1 MKKNLI
7 VLQEGTKDCG
17 AACLLSIIRYYGGNV
32 SLNRLIELSKT
43 DKDGTNFYNL
53 SKASNEMGLMTK
65 CYKVDDLSKIKNI
78 TEPFIAQINNKNYN
92 HFVVVYKIKDN
103 KVIIMDPSTG
113 KKVLDYFDFINI
125 FTGYIMLFEKKKQL
139 IIYEDKKILNKIII
153 DSLIKNKNIIY
164 FLIILS
170 IIITVLS
177 CITSLYSKIVFDKI
191 IDTTVNNLL
200 VITILFSILSIVK
213 IITNYIRNYLLIYL
227 NQKLDISIILSTFSK
242 VILLPFSYY
251 KNKTT
256 GEILSR
262 INDLTKIKDFI
273 SRIIITL
280 FLDLLTFITS
290 FIIIYRINKIVLIYL
305 LIIIII
311 YIFII
316 IIFTPVIRN
325 ISIKLQ
331 ENTAK
336 INNAIIESVSSFET
350 IKGLSLE
357 DMAIYKFSKCYSR
370 SLNTIYKYQKVN
382 NIIYILKD
390 LVNDI
395 GILLIN
401 YYCIKLIM
409 NDKLTIGNY
418 MTITFLIA
426 YLLDPIK
433 NIISILNE
441 YHYIKNSIKRAN
453 NLFEVEDEKI
463 YENHKLSIEGDIKIN
478 NLNYTYNDKNY
489 ILKNISFQINNNEKV
504 LILGPSGVGKTTI
517 LKLLYKYY
525 EVPRKMIYINNY
537 DINDYSLSDIR
548 KNLTYISQNEILY
561 TDTIRNNILLGRNI
575 NEEEFLNICKITY
588 VDEIIN
594 KRIQGYD
601 YMLEENG
608 ANISGGQRQRI
619 ILARSLLK
627 NSKIIMIDEGL
638 SEIDNNLERK
648 ILKNIFEYYKDKTI
662 IIISHK
668 KENMDLYDRVLTIT
682 NDKVINLER
691 RTI

>member
-1 MKKNLI
+1 MKKSLI

-17 AACLLSIIRYYGGNV
+17 ASCLLSIIRYYGGNV
-32 SLNRLIELSKT
+32 SLNRIIELSKT
-43 DKDGTNFYNL
+43 DKEGTNFYNL
-53 SKASNEMGLMTK
+53 SKASEEIGLISK
-65 CYKVDDLSKIKNI
+65 CYKVDDLSKIKQL

-92 HFVVVYKIKDN
+92 HFVVVYKINDN
-103 KVIIMDPSTG
+103 KILLMDPSIG
-113 KKVLDYFDFINI
+113 KKSLDYFDFINI
-125 FTGYIMLFEKKKQL
+125 FTGYIMLFEKKRPL
-139 IIYEDKKILNKIII
+139 IINNDKNELNKILIN
-153 DSLIKNKNIIY
+153 SLIANKSIII
-164 FLIILS
+164 FILILS
-170 IIITVLS
+170 IIITFLS
-177 CITSLYSKIVFDKI
+177 CLLSLYSKIVFDRV
-191 IDTTVNNLL
+191 IDTTINNLL
-200 VITILFSILSIVK
+200 VITIFFSILNIIK

-262 INDLTKIKDFI
+262 INDLTKIKDFV
-273 SRIIITL
+273 SRIIITI
-280 FLDLLTFITS
+280 FLDILMFITS
-290 FIIIYRINKIVLIYL
+290 FIIIYKENKNIIIYL
-305 LIIIII
+305 LIIIVI
-311 YIFII
+311 YILII
-316 IIFTPVIRN
+316 KIFNPIIRKIN
-325 ISIKLQ
+325 ITIQ
-331 ENTAK
+331 ENTEK
-336 INNAIIESVSSFET
+336 INNIIIESVSSFET

-357 DMAIYKFSKCYSR
+357 DIIIYKFSEFYCK
-370 SLNTIYKYQKVN
+370 LQNTIYRHQKIN
-382 NIIYILKD
+382 NIMYNIKD
-390 LVNDI
+390 LINDI
-395 GILLIN
+395 GLLLIS
-401 YYCIKLIM
+401 YLCIKEII
-409 NDKLTIGNY
+409 NNKLTIGSY
-418 MTITFLIA
+418 MVITFLLG
-426 YLLDPIK
+426 YLLEPIK
-433 NIISILNE
+433 NIINILNE

-453 NLFEVEDEKI
+453 NLFEVDDEKI
-463 YENHKLSIEGDIKIN
+463 YENHKLNLEGNIKVD
-478 NLNYTYNDKNY
+478 NLTYTYNEKKY
-489 ILKNISFQINNNEKV
+489 ILNNISFYINKSDKV
-504 LILGPSGVGKTTI
+504 LILGSSGVGKTTI

-548 KNLTYISQNEILY
+548 KNITYISQNEILY

-575 NEEEFLNICKITY
+575 NEETFLNVCKITY

-594 KRIQGYD
+594 KSIQGYD

-627 NSKIIMIDEGL
+627 ESKIIMIDEGL

-648 ILKNIFEYYKDKTI
+648 ILKNIFDECKNKTI

-691 RTI
+691 RKT

>member
-1 MKKNLI
+1 M
-7 VLQEGTKDCG
+7 
-17 AACLLSIIRYYGGNV
+17 
-32 SLNRLIELSKT
+32 
-43 DKDGTNFYNL
+43 
-53 SKASNEMGLMTK
+53 
-65 CYKVDDLSKIKNI
+65 
-78 TEPFIAQINNKNYN
+78 QI
-92 HFVVVYKIKDN
+92 
-103 KVIIMDPSTG
+103 G
-113 KKVLDYFDFINI
+113 
-125 FTGYIMLFEKKKQL
+125 
-139 IIYEDKKILNKIII
+139 
-153 DSLIKNKNIIY
+153 
-164 FLIILS
+164 
-170 IIITVLS
+170 
-177 CITSLYSKIVFDKI
+177 IVFDKI

-242 VILLPFSYY
+242 VVLLPFSYY

-290 FIIIYRINKIVLIYL
+290 FIIIYRINKIILLYL

-316 IIFTPVIRN
+316 LIFTPIIRN

-336 INNAIIESVSSFET
+336 INNIIIESVSSFET

-357 DMAIYKFSKCYSR
+357 DTAIYKFSKCYSR

-478 NLNYTYNDKNY
+478 NLNYTYNDKNN

-561 TDTIRNNILLGRNI
+561 TDTI
-575 NEEEFLNICKITY
+575 
-588 VDEIIN
+588 
-594 KRIQGYD
+594 
-601 YMLEENG
+601 
-608 ANISGGQRQRI
+608 
-619 ILARSLLK
+619 
-627 NSKIIMIDEGL
+627 
-638 SEIDNNLERK
+638 
-648 ILKNIFEYYKDKTI
+648 
-662 IIISHK
+662 
-668 KENMDLYDRVLTIT
+668 
-682 NDKVINLER
+682 
-691 RTI
+691 